1 LTRTSRDLTHSH
13 REGTEGV
20 PDGDE
25 EGSSP
30 DVTDTGGGARTGSGR
45 LQEELARLYELQVEI
60 DSDIQVVKRA
70 LEIVGESSA

>member
-1 LTRTSRDLTHSH
+1 M
-13 REGTEGV
+13 
-20 PDGDE
+20 
-25 EGSSP
+25 
-30 DVTDTGGGARTGSGR
+30 TDTGGGARTGSGR